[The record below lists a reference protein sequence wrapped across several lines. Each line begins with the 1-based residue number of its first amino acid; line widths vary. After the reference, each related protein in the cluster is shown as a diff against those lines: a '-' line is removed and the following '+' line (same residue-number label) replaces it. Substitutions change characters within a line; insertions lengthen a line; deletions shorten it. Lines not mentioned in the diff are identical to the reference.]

1 MTPQEL
7 ADPIWRICNLY
18 HIVDKSGELVQ
29 FRPNEI
35 QLDFLHHM
43 GYRNLILKARQM
55 GFSTLIQIAILDQC
69 IFLDHIH
76 AGIIAQDE
84 PTAAKI
90 FADKIKVAWD
100 NMPSWVKAIR
110 KTVGNSERELRFD
123 NGSYVR
129 VATSLRSAT
138 LQYLHVSEF
147 GKICA
152 KFPIKAKE
160 VMTGSIPAVHDQGFV
175 FIESTAEGRQ
185 GKFFELVEEAQ
196 ERRRQGTKLG
206 PRDFRLHF
214 YAWFDCPDYRQDWPE
229 PISEDDAA
237 YFRSVVD
244 QTGVE
249 LSPEQMYWYVA
260 TRRQNFAGDQHM
272 MRQEYPSMPDEA
284 FERSTE
290 GTWFVTQMAELRRNK
305 RITSVPWVRGVPV
318 ETAWDIGRS
327 DGTAIWCFQR
337 IGLDFRVID
346 FIEGHGE
353 DYDVYVRKLQQTGYV
368 FGRHWLPHDA
378 EQVRQAKTKT
388 EAKSAKTILEELGL
402 NRIQIVPRVEIKITA
417 INEAR
422 RLLPQCWF
430 DELRCAAGIVHLD
443 EYRKKWSSSLG
454 MFIDEPVH
462 DVHSEAADAF
472 MQIACGWTPAQQIN
486 RERFREVNS
495 GAINPF
501 ASRRNS

>member
-18 HIVDKSGELVQ
+18 HIVDKSGQLVQ

-35 QLDFLHHM
+35 QMDFLTNM

-55 GFSTLIQIAILDQC
+55 GFSTLIQIAILDQA
-69 IFLDHIH
+69 IFLDNIH
-76 AGIIAQDE
+76 AGIIAQDD

-100 NMPSWVKAIR
+100 NMPKWVHAIR
-110 KTVGNSERELRFD
+110 KAVGNSERELRFD

-152 KFPIKAKE
+152 RFPIKAKE

-185 GKFFELVEEAQ
+185 GKFFELVQEAQ
-196 ERRRQGTKLG
+196 DRRKAGTKLG
-206 PRDFRLHF
+206 PRDYRLHF

-229 PISEDDAA
+229 EITQDDAA
-237 YFRSVVD
+237 YFRTVTD

-249 LSPEQMYWYVA
+249 ISPEQMFWYVA
-260 TRRQNFAGDQHM
+260 TRRQNFAGDTHM

-290 GTWFVTQMAELRRNK
+290 GTWFVTQMAELRRHG
-305 RITSVPWVRGVPV
+305 RITKVPWIRGVPV
-318 ETAWDIGRS
+318 EAAWDIGRT
-327 DGTAIWCFQR
+327 DGTAIWCFQK

-346 FIEGHGE
+346 FQEWHGE
-353 DYDVYVRKLQQTGYV
+353 DYDVCVSWLQQTGYV

-378 EQVRQAKTKT
+378 EHVRQAKTKT
-388 EAKSAKTILEELGL
+388 EAKSAKQILEELGL
-402 NRIQIVPRVEIKITA
+402 SRIQIVPRVEIKITA
-417 INEAR
+417 INRAR
-422 RLLPQCWF
+422 SILPQCYF
-430 DELRCAAGIVHLD
+430 DEIKTAPGLIHLD
-443 EYRKKWSSSLG
+443 EYRKKWSTSLA

-462 DVHSEAADAF
+462 DMHSEAADAF
-472 MQIACGWTPAQQIN
+472 MQFACGWIADRKIDRSKFAQA
-486 RERFREVNS
+486 NS
-495 GAINPF
+495 AAINPF
-501 ASRRNS
+501 VTRHTS

>member
-35 QLDFLHHM
+35 QMDFLTHM

-69 IFLDHIH
+69 IFLRNIH

-100 NMPSWVKAIR
+100 NMPSWVRAMV

-152 KFPIKAKE
+152 KFPQKAKE
-160 VMTGSIPAVHDQGFV
+160 VMTGSIPAVHDQGFI
-175 FIESTAEGRQ
+175 FIESTAEGRE
-185 GKFFELVEEAQ
+185 GKFFELVQEAQ
-196 ERRRQGTKLG
+196 QRRKDGVKLG

-214 YAWFDCPDYRQDWPE
+214 YAWFDAPEYRQDWPE
-229 PISEDDAA
+229 PITEDDAA
-237 YFRSVVD
+237 YFRSVTD

-249 LSPEQMYWYVA
+249 ISPEQMYWYVA
-260 TRRQNFAGDQHM
+260 TRRQNFAGDTHM

-290 GTWFVTQMAELRRNK
+290 GTWFVTQMAELRRQK
-305 RITSVPWVRGVPV
+305 RITSVPWIRGVPV
-318 ETAWDIGRS
+318 ETCWDIGRG
-327 DGTAIWCFQR
+327 DGTAIWCFQK
-337 IGLDFRVID
+337 IGLDFR
-346 FIEGHGE
+346 FINFHEGYGE
-353 DYDVYVRKLQQTGYV
+353 DYDVYVAWLQRTGYV

-378 EQVRQAKTKT
+378 AHVRQAETSSK
-388 EAKSAKTILEELGL
+388 AKSAKQILEGLGL
-402 NRIQIVPRVEIKITA
+402 KRCQIVPQVQIKITA
-417 INEAR
+417 INQAR
-422 RLLPQCWF
+422 STLPQCYF
-430 DELRCAAGIVHLD
+430 DEINCAPGIVHLD
-443 EYRKKWSSSLG
+443 SYAKKWSTALG
-454 MFIDEPVH
+454 MFIDEPIH
-462 DVHSEAADAF
+462 NRHSEAADAF
-472 MQIACGWTPAQQIN
+472 MQMACGWRPDQQADVSKFAQIN
-486 RERFREVNS
+486 TADV
-495 GAINPF
+495 NPF
-501 ASRRNS
+501 ANHQQ